1 MTRRLRTVSPDNE
14 PLLLRLYVQPHAV
27 RWAAMLVGD
36 DVPRPNREP

>member
-1 MTRRLRTVSPDNE
+1 MMRRLRTVGPDKE